1 MDETTSL
8 RGQTARRIVQA
19 ANHFPLI
26 GKLRVNGDLQN
37 IKSDLEPEWRCPEHL
52 RRTIIDMEDYTME
65 MISPVDQFS
74 LMRDRYAIL
83 QLHGGGYYGRIHNT
97 YREAAAVYIE
107 MSGECRADV
116 LSPDYRVAP
125 EHPYPAALQDAVEAY
140 RWLLEQDYNPEH
152 IVVAGDSAGG
162 GLSLALG
169 LYLKDHG
176 MPMPGGFITMSAWT
190 DLTKSGDSYQ
200 EKYDADPVFGGTR
213 KSLVYKEGYY
223 ADHDPMDPYISP
235 VNGDYRGF
243 PPMLMQVGEMEML
256 LDDTLS
262 VGAKARF
269 AGGRVKVHVYPGM
282 WHIFQMGFNLYPEAT
297 EAWKEISRFLHIV
310 WEKQLHA

>member
-1 MDETTSL
+1 MDETISL
-8 RGQTARRIVQA
+8 RGQTARRIVNA
-19 ANHFPLI
+19 ANHLPVI
-26 GKLRVNGDLQN
+26 GQLRMNGDLQN
-37 IKSDLEPEWRCPEHL
+37 IKSGLEPEWRCPENL

-65 MISPVDQFS
+65 MISPVDQYD
-74 LMRDRYAIL
+74 LMCDRYVIL

-97 YREAAAVYIE
+97 YREAAAMYIDI
-107 MSGECRADV
+107 SGGADV

-125 EHPYPAALQDAVEAY
+125 ANPYPAALEDAVESY
-140 RWLLEQDYNPEH
+140 RWLLEHDYNPEH

-169 LYLKDHG
+169 LYLRDHG
-176 MPMPGGFITMSAWT
+176 MPMPAGIITMSAWT

-235 VNGDYRGF
+235 VNGNFRGF
-243 PPMLMQVGEMEML
+243 PPLLMQVGEMEML

-262 VGAKARF
+262 VGAKARH

-297 EAWKEISRFLHIV
+297 EAWKEIGRFLHIV
-310 WEKQLHA
+310 WEK

>member
-1 MDETTSL
+1 MDENISL
-8 RGQTARRIVQA
+8 RGQTARRIVNA
-19 ANHFPLI
+19 ANHLPVI
-26 GKLRVNGDLQN
+26 GQLRVNGNIQN
-37 IKSDLEPEWRCPEHL
+37 LKSGLEPEWRCPEHL
-52 RRTIIDMEDYTME
+52 RRTFIDMEDYTME
-65 MISPVDQFS
+65 MISPVDQYDM
-74 LMRDRYAIL
+74 MRDRYVIL

-97 YREAAAVYIE
+97 YRDAAAMYIDI
-107 MSGECRADV
+107 SGGADV

-125 EHPYPAALQDAVEAY
+125 DHPYPAALEDAVESY
-140 RWLLEQDYNPEH
+140 RWLLEHDYYPEH

-169 LYLKDHG
+169 LYLRDHG
-176 MPMPGGFITMSAWT
+176 MPMPAGILTMSAWT

-235 VNGDYRGF
+235 INGNFRGF
-243 PPMLMQVGEMEML
+243 PPMLLQVGEMEML

-262 VGAKARF
+262 VGAKARH

-297 EAWKEISRFLHIV
+297 EAWKEIGRFLHIV
-310 WEKQLHA
+310 WEK

>member
-1 MDETTSL
+1 MEETISR
-8 RGQTARRIVQA
+8 RGQTARRIVNA
-19 ANHFPLI
+19 ANHLPLI
-26 GKLRVNGDLQN
+26 GPLRQSGNLQN
-37 IKSDLEPEWRCPEHL
+37 IKSDLEPEWHCPEHL
-52 RRTIIDMEDYTME
+52 RRTIIDMENFTME
-65 MISPVDQFS
+65 MISPADQYS
-74 LMRDRYAIL
+74 PMYERHVIL

-97 YREAAAVYIE
+97 YRDAAAMYVE
-107 MSGECRADV
+107 AGEGADV

-125 EHPYPAALQDAVEAY
+125 EHPYPAALEDATEAY
-140 RWLLEQDYNPEH
+140 RWLLEHDYRPEH

-200 EKYDADPVFGGTR
+200 EKYDADPVFGGSR
-213 KSLVYKEGYY
+213 KTLVYKEGYY

-243 PPMLMQVGEMEML
+243 PPMLLQVGEMEML

-262 VGAKARF
+262 VGAKAHY
-269 AGGRVKVHVYPGM
+269 AGLRVKVHVYPGM

-297 EAWKEISRFLHIV
+297 EAWKEIGHFLRIV
-310 WEKQLHA
+310 WEL

>member
-1 MDETTSL
+1 MDKDTTSL
-8 RGQTARRIVQA
+8 RGQTARRIVNA
-19 ANHFPLI
+19 ANHFPVL
-26 GKLRVNGDLQN
+26 GQLRVNGDLQN
-37 IKSDLEPEWRCPEHL
+37 IKSNLEPEWRCPEEL
-52 RRTIIDMEDYTME
+52 RRTIIDMDNYTME
-65 MISPVDQFS
+65 MISPADQYD
-74 LMRDRYAIL
+74 MMWDRYVIL

-97 YREAAAVYIE
+97 YRDSAAMYID
-107 MSGECRADV
+107 MSGGADV

-125 EHPYPAALQDAVEAY
+125 DHPFPAALEDAVESY
-140 RWLLEQDYNPEH
+140 RWLLEHDYSPEH

-169 LYLKDHG
+169 LYLRDHG
-176 MPMPGGFITMSAWT
+176 MPMPAGIITMSAWT

-235 VNGDYRGF
+235 INGNFRGF
-243 PPMLMQVGEMEML
+243 PPLLMQVGEMEML

-262 VGAKARF
+262 VGAKARH

-282 WHIFQMGFNLYPEAT
+282 WHIFQMGFNLYPEAK

-310 WEKQLHA
+310 WER